1 MTPTRILIADDDA
14 MLRRLL
20 RMLLER
26 DGRFTVVGEAV
37 DGVEAVEMSVAHEPE
52 LLLLDL
58 AMPRLD
64 GLGVLERLAGRSHP
78 VIAVLTGFNEERLC
92 RQVLDAGAAACLE
105 KGGDFASL
113 CDQLLACLPPGATL
127 GAPGKEA

>member
-1 MTPTRILIADDDA
+1 MTTTRVLIADDDA

-26 DGRFTVVGEAV
+26 DGRFTVVGEAA
-37 DGVEAVEMSVAHEPE
+37 DGVEALEMTGTHEPE

-64 GLGVLERLAGRSHP
+64 GLGVLEHLTGRRRP
-78 VIAVLTGFNEERLC
+78 VVAVLTGFNEEMLC
-92 RQVLDAGAAACLE
+92 EQVLEAGAAACLE
-105 KGGDFASL
+105 KGDDFASL
-113 CDQLLACLPPGATL
+113 CDQLLACFS
-127 GAPGKEA
+127 EASLEPSVNDA